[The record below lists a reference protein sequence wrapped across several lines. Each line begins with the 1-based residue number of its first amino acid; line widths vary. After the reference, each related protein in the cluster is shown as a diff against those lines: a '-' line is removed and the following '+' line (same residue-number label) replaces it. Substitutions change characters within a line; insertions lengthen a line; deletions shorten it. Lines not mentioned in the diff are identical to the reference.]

1 MKNAS
6 DDNGFNKTVQQDSF
20 RRINNVCM
28 QMMQQ
33 LCLSHDKQVRNSCVV
48 FFFWPHCIVRNVITF
63 LRFLMSNI
71 QVHTQVKIVAD
82 AQLGAGATEAR
93 ELEANWVILDRS
105 ASILFPN

>member
-1 MKNAS
+1 
-6 DDNGFNKTVQQDSF
+6 
-20 RRINNVCM
+20 
-28 QMMQQ
+28 
-33 LCLSHDKQVRNSCVV
+33 
-48 FFFWPHCIVRNVITF
+48 
-63 LRFLMSNI
+63 MSNI